1 MKKLSVFLFFL
12 WSGSVIFNASRPS
25 KLPELGIENLDK
37 LIHFL
42 YYIPGGF
49 FCFLY
54 LNRYEVRSK
63 KLSFLL
69 CIIISLV
76 DEFIQSFIPGRHS
89 DILDVFAD
97 SLGIALGILLGS
109 IRIKSENVKEKI

>member
-12 WSGSVIFNASRPS
+12 WSASVVFNASRPS
-25 KLPELGIENLDK
+25 KLPELGIENIDK

-54 LNRYEVRSK
+54 LERYEVRSK

-69 CIIISLV
+69 CIIISLI
-76 DEFIQSFIPGRHS
+76 DEFIQSFIPGRNS
-89 DILDVFAD
+89 DIFDILAD
-97 SLGIALGILLGS
+97 SLGIALGIILGS
-109 IRIKSENVKEKI
+109 MRIKSEKTKEKI